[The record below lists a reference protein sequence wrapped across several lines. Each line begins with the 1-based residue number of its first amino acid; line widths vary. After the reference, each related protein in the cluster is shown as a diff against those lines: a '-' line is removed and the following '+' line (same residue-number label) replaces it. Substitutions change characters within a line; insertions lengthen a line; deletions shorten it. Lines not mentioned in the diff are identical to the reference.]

1 MPHHIATRSK
11 SDSKQ
16 TLSFHKENAL
26 TKQHNSSNLTKTTIK
41 KIKVNIRDKQNVI
54 ESLKAEGYPEA
65 KINSFLKTTELK
77 FVAYANLMYLEILK
91 KVPPQLI
98 TVNLVQKESDVN
110 MTKTASFL
118 TRKSNDEHIL
128 FEIHMQLVKRV
139 LDNPT
144 DNTYATI
151 LIHEMMHAADFSTL
165 DRIDKVLERLKSKW
179 KVTGSAS
186 NASLFLTLQMLERLR
201 ADSIAQLG
209 RFLLAQM
216 KMGVP
221 VHDYFEPFRQNLDSA
236 MTKATFLITQP
247 ECCPTDNISID
258 DSRHLSEFVGPCL
271 LLMALAKMGLVKGE
285 LVEEALNGF
294 MTGHSLD
301 KQITMAILHSALSLS
316 FADYLKG
323 LLLLGE
329 EYIPVKTI
337 LEYFSLLQQ
346 NGKKEKMEAILEL
359 LEQPHS
365 VSSFHQAIERI
376 IGKEA
381 LTKDLK
387 EPYQDFCIDP
397 PHPID
402 YPSLK
407 SNINTLYRVML
418 NDGSMQ
424 KRQIARS
431 ALAYY
436 FADESAINN
445 RIIGFGRVDD
455 LIVIDYAKDLL
466 RAS

>member
-1 MPHHIATRSK
+1 M
-11 SDSKQ
+11 
-16 TLSFHKENAL
+16 
-26 TKQHNSSNLTKTTIK
+26 
-41 KIKVNIRDKQNVI
+41 KIKVNIRDKQNVV

-110 MTKTASFL
+110 MSKTAAFL
-118 TRKSNDEHIL
+118 IKKSNDEHIL
-128 FEIHMQLVKRV
+128 FEIHRQLVKRV
-139 LDNPT
+139 LDNPI

-151 LIHEMMHAADFSTL
+151 LIHEMMHAANFPTL
-165 DRIDKVLERLKSKW
+165 DRIDKVLERLKSKM
-179 KVTGSAS
+179 KVAGNAS
-186 NASLFLTLQMLERLR
+186 NDSLLLTLQMMERLR

-221 VHDYFEPFRQNLDSA
+221 FHDYFEPFRQSLDSA
-236 MTKATFLITQP
+236 LTKAMLRISQP
-247 ECCPTDNISID
+247 EDCPTDDISID
-258 DSRHLSEFVGPCL
+258 SHLSDYVGPCL
-271 LLMALAKMGLVKGE
+271 LLKALAKMGLVKGE
-285 LVEEALNGF
+285 LVEEAFNGF
-294 MTGHSLD
+294 LTGHSLE
-301 KQITMAILHSALSLS
+301 KQNTMAILRSALSLS

-346 NGKKEKMEAILEL
+346 DGKKGKMEAILEL

-381 LTKDLK
+381 LTKDLR
-387 EPYQDFCIDP
+387 EPLQDFCIEP

-407 SNINTLYRVML
+407 SNINTLYRVMQH
-418 NDGSMQ
+418 DESAQ

-436 FADESAINN
+436 FADESAISN
-445 RIIGFGRVDD
+445 RITGFGRVDD
-455 LIVIDYAKDLL
+455 LIVIDYAMDLL

>member
-1 MPHHIATRSK
+1 M
-11 SDSKQ
+11 
-16 TLSFHKENAL
+16 
-26 TKQHNSSNLTKTTIK
+26 
-41 KIKVNIRDKQNVI
+41 KIKVNIRDKQNVV

-91 KVPPQLI
+91 KIPPQLI
-98 TVNLVQKESDVN
+98 TVNLVQKESDMN
-110 MTKTASFL
+110 MSKTASFL

-128 FEIHMQLVKRV
+128 FEIHMHLVKKV

-151 LIHEMMHAADFSTL
+151 LIHEMMHAADFPTL
-165 DRIDKVLERLKSKW
+165 ERIDKVLERLKSKW
-179 KVTGSAS
+179 KVTDSAS

-221 VHDYFEPFRQNLDSA
+221 VHDYFEPFRQSLDSTMKKA
-236 MTKATFLITQP
+236 MLWISQP
-247 ECCPTDNISID
+247 EDLPTDYISID
-258 DSRHLSEFVGPCL
+258 THLSDYVGPCL
-271 LLMALAKMGLVKGE
+271 LLMALAKMGLVKSG

-301 KQITMAILHSALSLS
+301 KQITMAILRSALSLS

-346 NGKKEKMEAILEL
+346 DGKKEKMEAILEL

-381 LTKDLK
+381 LTKDLR
-387 EPYQDFCIDP
+387 EPLQDFCIEP

-407 SNINTLYRVML
+407 SNINTLYRVMQH
-418 NDGSMQ
+418 DESAQ

-436 FADESAINN
+436 FADESAISN
-445 RIIGFGRVDD
+445 RITGFGRVDD
-455 LIVIDYAKDLL
+455 LIVIDYAMDLL

>member
-1 MPHHIATRSK
+1 M
-11 SDSKQ
+11 
-16 TLSFHKENAL
+16 
-26 TKQHNSSNLTKTTIK
+26 

-128 FEIHMQLVKRV
+128 FEIHRHLIKRV

-144 DNTYATI
+144 DNTYATV
-151 LIHEMMHAADFSTL
+151 LIHEMMHAADFPTL

-179 KVTGSAS
+179 KATGSAS

-221 VHDYFEPFRQNLDSA
+221 VHDYFEPFRQNLDST
-236 MTKATFLITQP
+236 MTKATFLITLP
-247 ECCPTDNISID
+247 ECSQTDDISID
-258 DSRHLSEFVGPCL
+258 AHLSEYVGPCL
-271 LLMALAKMGLVKGE
+271 LLMALAKMGLVKGK
-285 LVEEALNGF
+285 LVKETLNGF

-301 KQITMAILHSALSLS
+301 KQITMAILRSALSLS

-346 NGKKEKMEAILEL
+346 NGKKEKMKAILEL

-365 VSSFHQAIERI
+365 ISSFHQAIERI

-436 FADESAINN
+436 FADESAISN
-445 RIIGFGRVDD
+445 RITGFGRVDD
-455 LIVIDYAKDLL
+455 LIVIDYAMDLL

>member
-1 MPHHIATRSK
+1 M
-11 SDSKQ
+11 
-16 TLSFHKENAL
+16 
-26 TKQHNSSNLTKTTIK
+26 

-77 FVAYANLMYLEILK
+77 FVAYANLMYLEILN
-91 KVPPQLI
+91 KVPPHLI

-128 FEIHMQLVKRV
+128 FEIHRHLIKRV

-144 DNTYATI
+144 DNTYATV
-151 LIHEMMHAADFSTL
+151 LIHEMMHAADFPTL

-179 KVTGSAS
+179 KATGSAS

-221 VHDYFEPFRQNLDSA
+221 VHDYFEPFRQNLDST

-285 LVEEALNGF
+285 LVEEAFNGF

-301 KQITMAILHSALSLS
+301 KQITMAILRSALSLS

-323 LLLLGE
+323 LLLLGD

-346 NGKKEKMEAILEL
+346 EGKKEKMEAILDL
-359 LEQPHS
+359 LEQRHS

-407 SNINTLYRVML
+407 SNINTLYRVMQH
-418 NDGSMQ
+418 DESAQ

-436 FADESAINN
+436 FADESAISN
-445 RIIGFGRVDD
+445 RITGFGRVDD
-455 LIVIDYAKDLL
+455 LIVIDYAMDLL